1 MNQPLNTL
9 PIEMFLEKAR
19 IARKSNQKS
28 LNLSIDE
35 VMMLEDSLA
44 VVMTRL
50 VSDLDSLIQSAQQS
64 EDIIIKMDGGSLQVF
79 SAK

>member
-1 MNQPLNTL
+1 MQQLNTL

-19 IARKSNQKS
+19 IARKSGQKN

-35 VMMLEDSLA
+35 VNTLEESLA

-50 VSDLDSLIQSAQQS
+50 SGDLDAIVYNLQKQETITVS
-64 EDIIIKMDGGSLQVF
+64 MDGGTL
-79 SAK
+79 

>member
-50 VSDLDSLIQSAQQS
+50 VSDLDSIVQSAQQS
-64 EDIIIKMDGGSLQVF
+64 EDIIIKMDGGSL
-79 SAK
+79 

>member
-64 EDIIIKMDGGSLQVF
+64 EDIIIKMDGGSL
-79 SAK
+79 